1 MKAKINNPSSFSAI
15 DSEYLNANQDKIQ
28 LVSCPGKEMICKE
41 HLAVVNK
48 CYVESVQFRRD
59 KNFQQSIEA
68 LKNAFYKTTELEDEP
83 CSKCAVLFRS
93 TITESMENI
102 HGELKKMT
110 TGIFGKK
117 HYQPSFILAENT
129 LKEFENIKLCK
140 TFHLYE
146 SKERFIGN
154 YLKRHVS

>member
-1 MKAKINNPSSFSAI
+1 MKANMSKLFSFSAI
-15 DSEYLNANQDKIQ
+15 DSEYLNAKQDKIQ
-28 LVSCPGKEMICKE
+28 LVSCPRKEMICKE

-48 CYVESVQFRRD
+48 CYVESEQFRRD
-59 KNFQQSIEA
+59 KNFQQSIDT
-68 LKNAFYKTTELEDEP
+68 LKSAFYKTTELEDQP

-110 TGIFGKK
+110 AGIFGKK
-117 HYQPSFILAENT
+117 HYQPSFILAQNT

-140 TFHLYE
+140 TFHLFE

-154 YLKRHVS
+154 YLKKHVS